1 MDLNKINNI
10 TDYIKRVF
18 WFLITVKYFGF
29 IIFFVF
35 FIILIPVYFLMDFAV
50 EKLMPFFVS
59 APIDKDSVFLS
70 NLFIY
75 LSLVCLVSFYALAKI
90 FQIFKKLDKVN
101 FFLSLII
108 VATIYCLILALFFAP
123 KLPSLIIFGMASIY
137 LLFIVAKKC
146 KNKWLAFI
154 YSILIITGSIFYMIQ
169 FWNGNEEIR
178 MLEHNSDLT
187 KTDIVPAFLY
197 AFIVYKILY
206 YLTKFFPV
214 PFKQIGYVFS
224 IEFLKDLISE
234 IHMPCFLKKAIKN
247 FGVKK

>member
-18 WFLITVKYFGF
+18 WFLITIKYFEL
-29 IIFFVF
+29 IIMYVSV
-35 FIILIPVYFLMDFAV
+35 IVLIPVSFLTNFA
-50 EKLMPFFVS
+50 EKELIPFLTGVNNVDDDWAIVFY
-59 APIDKDSVFLS
+59 VFLLLYS
-70 NLFIY
+70 
-75 LSLVCLVSFYALAKI
+75 VSFYIPAKI
-90 FQIFKKLDKVN
+90 FQIFKKLDNVN

-108 VATIYCLILALFFAP
+108 IAIIYYLILALVFTP
-123 KLPSLIIFGMASIY
+123 QLPSLIIFGIATIY
-137 LLFIVAKKC
+137 LLFIIAKKC

-154 YSILIITGSIFYMIQ
+154 YSILIITGSIFYMILV
-169 FWNGNEEIR
+169 WNENVEIR
-178 MLEHNSDLT
+178 TLEYDLYFT
-187 KTDIVPAFLY
+187 KTIIVPAFLY

-234 IHMPCFLKKAIKN
+234 IHMPCFLKKSLKN
-247 FGVKK
+247 FGVKR

>member
-1 MDLNKINNI
+1 MDFNKINNI

-18 WFLITVKYFGF
+18 WFLITIKYFGN
-29 IIFFVF
+29 IISKIT
-35 FIILIPVYFLMDFAV
+35 FIILTLVASLMNFADDKLIPFLTGV
-50 EKLMPFFVS
+50 NN
-59 APIDKDSVFLS
+59 IDDDWVFLFYVF
-70 NLFIY
+70 LLGPFIF
-75 LSLVCLVSFYALAKI
+75 FYIPAKI
-90 FQIFKKLDKVN
+90 FQIFKKLDNVN

-108 VATIYCLILALFFAP
+108 IAIICSLVFVSIYIP

-234 IHMPCFLKKAIKN
+234 IHMPSFLKKSLKN
-247 FGVKK
+247 FGVKR